1 MDKTQDLKPLEKKL
15 SFSFSDKS
23 LLSEALTHRSF
34 LNEAKI
40 SNLFSNE
47 RLEFLGDSVL
57 SFWVAREI
65 FLKFPK
71 LPEGKLTFIKTY
83 LVRTETLTGL
93 AEKLS
98 LGDYMRMSKGEEQG
112 NGRKN
117 PVLLANCFEA
127 IVGAIFIDRGIT
139 LVFKFFEREFGPLID
154 GIKDPDK
161 LKDSKSMLQEKVQAA
176 GRSSPVY
183 RLISSSG
190 PDHDKK
196 FRMGVYRDNTLLGEG
211 ESHSKQEAEE
221 EAAKVALENL
231 PKIR

>member
-1 MDKTQDLKPLEKKL
+1 MNNARDLGPLEKNL
-15 SFSFSDKS
+15 SFSFKDKS
-23 LLSEALTHRSF
+23 LLLEALTHRSF
-34 LNEAKI
+34 LNEVKI
-40 SNLFSNE
+40 DNLFSNE

-57 SFWVAREI
+57 SFWVAKAI
-65 FLKFPK
+65 FLKFPQ

-127 IVGAIFIDRGIT
+127 VTGAIFIDQGIIP
-139 LVFKFFEREFGPLID
+139 VFKFFEKEFGPLIE

-161 LKDSKSMLQEKVQAA
+161 LKDSKSVLQEKVQAS
-176 GRSSPVY
+176 GHTSPVY
-183 RLISSSG
+183 RLISANG

-231 PKIR
+231 PEIR